1 MNLDDIDAMRLIDKS
16 NMIEEIDHLPD
27 QIEKAIEA
35 AKDFQLPAWSGFEN
49 ILIAGMGG
57 SAIAGDLLAA
67 CFADQCPV
75 PIISHRDYDIP
86 AWVSPEKTLVIACS
100 HSGNTEETLSTFE
113 AARSQGC
120 KIVAV
125 TTGGKLAAAA
135 KDASFPVWLFHHK
148 GQPRSA
154 VGFGFVMISFILSRI
169 GLIPDPE
176 IELRRAA
183 AIMRRE
189 QGNYQLASIV
199 TKNPAKRLAG
209 QMMGRTITIVGSGI
223 LAPMGR
229 RWKGQINELA
239 KAVASFDTLPEVDH
253 NSLAGSTN
261 PDDQLLKNFYLFLE
275 CGSDHPR
282 NLIRS
287 KLSRR
292 SFMISGICTDSYT
305 APGDTRLEQL
315 WSALHFGDY
324 VAYYLAMLYEI
335 DPSPIDVIQQFK
347 LELG

>member
-1 MNLDDIDAMRLIDKS
+1 MRLIDRS
-16 NMIEEIDHLPD
+16 NMIEEIDHLPG
-27 QIEKAIEA
+27 QIEKAIET
-35 AKDFQLPAWSGFEN
+35 AKDLQLPAWSGFEN

-67 CFADQCPV
+67 CIADKCTV

-86 AWVSPEKTLVIACS
+86 AWVSPEKTLVITCS

-113 AARSQGC
+113 AARSLGC
-120 KIVAV
+120 RIAAV
-125 TTGGKLAAAA
+125 TTGGKLAAAT
-135 KDASFPVWLFHHK
+135 KDAGYPMWVFNHK

-154 VGFGFVMISFILSRI
+154 VGFGFVLLSFILSRLGFI
-169 GLIPDPE
+169 NDPE
-176 IELRRAA
+176 KELRQAA
-183 AIMRRE
+183 ALMRVE
-189 QGNYQLASIV
+189 QVKYQPASII

-209 QMMGRTITIVGSGI
+209 QMMGRTISIVGSGI

-239 KAVASFDTLPEVDH
+239 KAIANYDTLPEADH
-253 NSLAGSTN
+253 NSLAGSAN

-282 NLIRS
+282 NRIRS
-287 KLSRR
+287 KLSRK
-292 SFMISGICTDSYT
+292 SYMISGICTDSYT
-305 APGDTRLEQL
+305 ALGESRMEQL
-315 WSALHFGDY
+315 WSTLHFGDY